1 MPRYRK
7 SLKLKPLY
15 TLLLGCIFMLPI
27 TTNAMNIKDYHKDV
41 MTSENGQV
49 DCTACHGD
57 VKRKTIPDAAV
68 CANCHGSPQD
78 VAKLTQRPEEAGHS
92 VEPNPHDS
100 LHYGTDLPCTYCH
113 QEHKESKVYC
123 NQCHEFTY
131 PAMKR

>member
-1 MPRYRK
+1 M
-7 SLKLKPLY
+7 LKIISTVLVTCAL
-15 TLLLGCIFMLPI
+15 MLPGAA
-27 TTNAMNIKDYHKDV
+27 NAMKIKDYHKEV
-41 MTSENGQV
+41 MTAENGRV
-49 DCTACHGD
+49 DCAACHGD
-57 VKRKTIPDAAV
+57 AKRKTIPDATA
-68 CANCHGSPQD
+68 CEACHGTPED
-78 VAKLTQRPEEAGHS
+78 VAKQTARPANAGHD

>member
-1 MPRYRK
+1 MM
-7 SLKLKPLY
+7 LKPLY
-15 TLLLGCIFMLPI
+15 TLLLGCMLILPI
-27 TTNAMNIKDYHKDV
+27 TANSMNIKDYHKDV
-41 MTSENGQV
+41 MTGTNGKV

-57 VKRKTIPDAAV
+57 AKRKTIPDATV
-68 CANCHGSPQD
+68 CSRCHGSPEE
-78 VAKLTQRPEEAGHS
+78 VAKLTKRPEGAGHS

-131 PAMKR
+131 PKMKR